1 MTTILSVNRNNAV
14 MNNLAF
20 DLYLDG
26 DEKIINNTSQSS
38 LLKNLYNNIHWIS
51 LLFFPKKTD
60 QIICV
65 SNSPLSILMFILSI
79 RFKRRK
85 LLLHD
90 PHFHVGE
97 KYLIQKINTFFY
109 WVLGKSSKIEIVVD
123 NDQLKNATL
132 KLFPKAHV
140 RVAKLPFSSTIV
152 HAPTS
157 EYYHNM
163 AGDLDPFIF
172 FYGRLEEY
180 KGINRLLEIIDDLP
194 DRIKLVLAG
203 KNNGVSIPMSDK
215 VLYLGFVPDEGIRA
229 LIKAA
234 KAVVFP
240 YSEATGTQTIPTVR
254 ALGTPVIKS
263 DIKEFNCYKG
273 PDVLQFKDSN
283 ELIDCIRTAI
293 TKNNSDTSSHLHEYS
308 IVRWRKE
315 VRK

>member
-1 MTTILSVNRNNAV
+1 MTTILSVNRNNVV

-20 DLYLDG
+20 DLCVNS
-26 DEKIINNTSQSS
+26 DEKIIYNTSQSF
-38 LLKNLYNNIHWIS
+38 LFKNMYNAVGWVS

-65 SNSPLSILMFILSI
+65 SNSPLSILLFILSI

-97 KYLIQKINTFFY
+97 KYLVRKLNTSLY
-109 WVLGKSSKIEIVVD
+109 WILGKSRKIEIIVD
-123 NDQLKNATL
+123 NDHLKKATL
-132 KLFPKAHV
+132 KLFPRAKV

-152 HAPTS
+152 HAPAS
-157 EYYHNM
+157 EHYQKM
-163 AGDLDPFIF
+163 AEDFDPFIF

-180 KGINRLLEIIDDLP
+180 KGINRLLDVIDDFP
-194 DRIKLVLAG
+194 DRMKLVLAG

-215 VLYLGFVPDEGIRA
+215 VVYLGFVPDEGIRA
-229 LIKAA
+229 LIKTA

-254 ALGTPVIKS
+254 ALGTPVIRS
-263 DIKEFNCYKG
+263 DIKEFDCYQG
-273 PDVLQFKDSN
+273 LDVVQFKGSDQ
-283 ELIDCIRTAI
+283 LIDCIRATI
-293 TKNNSDTSSHLHEYS
+293 TQNNSDTESHLCEYS
-308 IVRWRKE
+308 TERWRKE